1 MPTTTLTRLEPDHV
15 VGLAGTPR
23 VETLTEIHRQ
33 PCSITRPLGRALMSA
48 WGQKRKSGPAILTSV
63 LPSTA
68 DIRQRGGHVRKV
80 SIAATHLSPK
90 GCRETSSCATWV
102 ERSVEPFLPM

>member
-1 MPTTTLTRLEPDHV
+1 MPPL
-15 VGLAGTPR
+15 VGFQTGQCCRGHFRKPR

-33 PCSITRPLGRALMSA
+33 PYSITRPLRRALMSA
-48 WGQKRKSGPAILTSV
+48 WGQFRKSALAILTSV

-80 SIAATHLSPK
+80 PTTEVPASFVHPVGRHKTLPAA
-90 GCRETSSCATWV
+90 R
-102 ERSVEPFLPM
+102 